1 MGIRLFPTF
10 LALSLACVPAAASA
24 SNPFVYSYG
33 AETEEKGET
42 EATLWV
48 TQRSG
53 KGAGTYRAR
62 DLLIEVERGLTDRLQ
77 ASFYLT
83 FDAHRVGGLEPR
95 FGNSTG
101 ALRFNGAKASVAYM
115 LRSPEDGNLGIALYL
130 EPGFSR
136 FSGTSGERRTALTL
150 ESKVMLEQRFTDR
163 LRWVGNLTL
172 EQEFEHGERVWNKEL
187 EAEVSTGLAYRVAGG
202 LHLGGEARIANR
214 FAGFPDTVDRSAWAV
229 FAGPTAHY
237 DGGAWFASMSV
248 QHQLAGGPGASSR
261 NLDEFEKN
269 EARLKLGVE
278 F

>member
-1 MGIRLFPTF
+1 MAIRPSPTF
-10 LALSLACVPAAASA
+10 LALSLACIPATALGST
-24 SNPFVYSYG
+24 PFAYSYG

-53 KGAGTYRAR
+53 KDAGTYRAR
-62 DLLIEVERGLTDRLQ
+62 DLLIEIERGLTDRLQ

-83 FDAHRVGGLEPR
+83 FDAHRVGGLEPGFR
-95 FGNSTG
+95 NSNG

-115 LRSPEDGNLGIALYL
+115 LRSPEDGDLGIALYL

-150 ESKVMLEQRFTDR
+150 ESKVMLEKRFTKR

-172 EQEFEHGERVWNKEL
+172 EQEFEHEDRVWNKEL

-202 LHLGGEARIANR
+202 LHLGGEARFANR
-214 FAGFPDTVDRSAWAV
+214 FAGFPDTVDRPAWAL

-248 QHQLAGGPGASSR
+248 QHQFAGGPGAGSR